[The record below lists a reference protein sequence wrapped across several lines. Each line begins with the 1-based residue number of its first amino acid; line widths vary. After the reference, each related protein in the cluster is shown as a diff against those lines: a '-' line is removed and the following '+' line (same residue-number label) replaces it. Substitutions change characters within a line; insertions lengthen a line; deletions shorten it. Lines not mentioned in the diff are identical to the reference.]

1 MCIRDR
7 KQAVWQLLD
16 ARNWKPFP
24 IEVDRTQLP
33 GFMVNWPKGDTFDQF
48 IKSITESNPELNESD
63 DNISLMIVWVGNK
76 LPYNLFDEA
85 EPVV

>member
-1 MCIRDR
+1 
-7 KQAVWQLLD
+7 
-16 ARNWKPFP
+16 
-24 IEVDRTQLP
+24 
-33 GFMVNWPKGDTFDQF
+33 MVNWPKGDTFDQF